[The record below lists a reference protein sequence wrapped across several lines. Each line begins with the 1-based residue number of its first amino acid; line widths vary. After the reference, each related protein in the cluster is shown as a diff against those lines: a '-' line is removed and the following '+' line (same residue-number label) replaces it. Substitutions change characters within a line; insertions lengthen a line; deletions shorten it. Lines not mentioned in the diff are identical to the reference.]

1 MNCCNSGSSK
11 WLNQYENELFNKA
24 RGTPSPAKDSA
35 LRALPRQCGVSRHQT
50 RAHSCFASCQLGCF
64 GKCLVHCFACRQPCC
79 LAHASLP
86 MNKTAIPFEALNRFR
101 AAASQYTHT
110 SKSRASRLLTLKD
123 DIAALRKRGISY
135 RAIGELLTQSGI
147 PASDTCV
154 TNFCHRVLKEKLA
167 HKSSAKRRAS
177 RHANRP
183 ASPNNT
189 PAAPPNSTLPSAP
202 TTTSKPTTMST
213 ETSAFTSR
221 GPRIAKVELL
231 PPGETI

>member
-1 MNCCNSGSSK
+1 M
-11 WLNQYENELFNKA
+11 
-24 RGTPSPAKDSA
+24 
-35 LRALPRQCGVSRHQT
+35 
-50 RAHSCFASCQLGCF
+50 RAHLRFASCQPGCF
-64 GKCLVHCFACRQPCC
+64 VKCLAYCYACRQPCR
-79 LAHASLP
+79 LARALLP
-86 MNKTAIPFEALNRFR
+86 MNKTAISQEALNHFR

-110 SKSRASRLLTLKD
+110 AKSRASRLLTLKD

-135 RAIGELLTQSGI
+135 RAIGELLTQNGI

-183 ASPNNT
+183 ASPNT
-189 PAAPPNSTLPSAP
+189 PPVALPKPTLPPAP
-202 TTTSKPTTMST
+202 AMNPKPAPMPA
-213 ETSAFTSR
+213 ETSAFASR
-221 GPRIAKVELL
+221 GPRIAKVEQL

>member
-1 MNCCNSGSSK
+1 
-11 WLNQYENELFNKA
+11 
-24 RGTPSPAKDSA
+24 
-35 LRALPRQCGVSRHQT
+35 
-50 RAHSCFASCQLGCF
+50 
-64 GKCLVHCFACRQPCC
+64 
-79 LAHASLP
+79 
-86 MNKTAIPFEALNRFR
+86 MNKVAIPLEALDRFR

-110 SKSRASRLLTLKD
+110 AKSRASRLLTLKD
-123 DIAALRKRGISY
+123 DIAALRKRRISY

-183 ASPNNT
+183 ASPKTT
-189 PAAPPNSTLPSAP
+189 PVAPVKVTLPPAP
-202 TTTSKPTTMST
+202 ATTGKSTTKPT

>member
-1 MNCCNSGSSK
+1 
-11 WLNQYENELFNKA
+11 
-24 RGTPSPAKDSA
+24 
-35 LRALPRQCGVSRHQT
+35 
-50 RAHSCFASCQLGCF
+50 
-64 GKCLVHCFACRQPCC
+64 
-79 LAHASLP
+79 
-86 MNKTAIPFEALNRFR
+86 MNKVTISLEALDRFR

-110 SKSRASRLLTLKD
+110 AKSRASRLLTLKD
-123 DIAALRKRGISY
+123 DIVALRKRGISY
-135 RAIGELLTQSGI
+135 RAIAELLTQSGI

-167 HKSSAKRRAS
+167 HKSSAKRCAS

-189 PAAPPNSTLPSAP
+189 AVASPKTTLPFAP
-202 TTTSKPTTMST
+202 LATDKPTAKPT

>member
-1 MNCCNSGSSK
+1 M
-11 WLNQYENELFNKA
+11 NKA
-24 RGTPSPAKDSA
+24 AI
-35 LRALPRQCGVSRHQT
+35 
-50 RAHSCFASCQLGCF
+50 
-64 GKCLVHCFACRQPCC
+64 
-79 LAHASLP
+79 SL
-86 MNKTAIPFEALNRFR
+86 EALDRFR

-110 SKSRASRLLTLKD
+110 AKSRASRLLTLKD
-123 DIAALRKRGISY
+123 DIVALRKRGISY
-135 RAIGELLTQSGI
+135 RAIAELLTQSGI
-147 PASDTCV
+147 SASDTCV

-177 RHANRP
+177 PHANHP

-189 PAAPPNSTLPSAP
+189 PIASPKTTLQSTPAI
-202 TTTSKPTTMST
+202 TSKPKTKPT